1 MKKLIRTLALALALC
16 VAMAG
21 CGAPASSA
29 PGGVSSSSTPGSVS
43 SSSAPDAAGSGS
55 AAAPGASSGTEGDGD
70 EASLGQRYA
79 FAIRDARPDEDN
91 QYFEIVSGDKDA
103 DPFFA
108 VNPNGLTD
116 EESADSIRMMLETMG
131 LDATTLDAYAF
142 SMSMMNVRAYAIG
155 IFKPAEG
162 QEEAVRAALEEY
174 VSLQRQAF
182 EQYLADQYEIASNA
196 VLRTLPGGE
205 LVLIMSDGAP
215 DLLTS
220 LEQAL
225 A

>member
-1 MKKLIRTLALALALC
+1 MKKFSKALAGLLALC
-16 VAMAG
+16 VLCAG
-21 CGAPASSA
+21 CSKPSSSA
-29 PGGVSSSSTPGSVS
+29 PGSGAP
-43 SSSAPDAAGSGS
+43 SAPAASDS
-55 AAAPGASSGTEGDGD
+55 APAASSGTDGAGDQ
-70 EASLGQRYA
+70 ASLGQRYA
-79 FAIRDARPDEDN
+79 FAIRDARPDEQN

-108 VNPNGLTD
+108 VNPNSLTS
-116 EESADSIRMMLETMG
+116 EESAASIQMMLDTMG
-131 LDATTLDAYAF
+131 LDAATLDAYAF
-142 SMSMMNVRAYAIG
+142 SMSMMNVNAYAIG

-174 VSLQRQAF
+174 ISLQRQAF

-196 VLRTLPGGE
+196 LLRTLPGGE
-205 LVLIMSDGAP
+205 IVLIMSETAP
-215 DLLTS
+215 DVLTS